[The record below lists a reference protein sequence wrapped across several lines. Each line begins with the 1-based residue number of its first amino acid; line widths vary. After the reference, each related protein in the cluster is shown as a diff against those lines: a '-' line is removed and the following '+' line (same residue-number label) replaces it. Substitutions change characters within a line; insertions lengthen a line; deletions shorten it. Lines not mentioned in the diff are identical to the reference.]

1 MESGSTSATH
11 SVRTHE
17 PSSMFLW
24 VLSLTAFTLN
34 LGYGIVIPILEE
46 LANRCGGTEGVA
58 TTDIMAAMSVM
69 AVALMS
75 FNLAKVVGEVPGG
88 ILSDRIGDRV
98 VMSSSL
104 FIYGISVIVLIKA
117 RHYFPFTAARFI
129 EGFATGV
136 SYPSMTSVLLRHSP
150 ADKLG
155 RNMSISLGAG
165 VAGIIVG
172 PLIAGPIVEFNRWG
186 IKLDHDIDRPLWG
199 AFVLTVFVF
208 MLTVGWF
215 WTAAARSRKGDELG
229 NTKAEQRAVAAES
242 ILVAGPGPKTAVLRP
257 RETFMQ
263 GIIREF
269 QVILRFAK
277 SPAFLGLISPLFFG
291 KMIMCTWQVLLF
303 AHVKQ
308 IGLTGVDPV
317 GFLMAI
323 LAGCFAI
330 VTPIS
335 GILAD
340 RFPARVLA
348 HGSLVGIVATLALMN
363 PITAPNGYVFVPL
376 WVAYSVFS
384 AMLVTVHL
392 KMVGDVYHEEAQHG
406 RVFGIVHALS
416 DIGMI
421 VGPPFI
427 WLYTGG
433 GRVGIMLTFIIMSGL
448 GFLTIPAFA
457 ISRGREKTLPRP

>member
-1 MESGSTSATH
+1 
-11 SVRTHE
+11 
-17 PSSMFLW
+17 MFLW

-46 LANRCGGTEGVA
+46 LANRCGGGGEGA
-58 TTDIMAAMSVM
+58 GNTDVMAAMSVM

-75 FNLAKVVGEVPGG
+75 FNLAKVIGEVPGG
-88 ILSDRIGDRV
+88 IFSDRVGDRV

-104 FIYGISVIVLIKA
+104 LIYGISVIVLIKA
-117 RHYFPFTAARFI
+117 RSYIPFTTARFI

-150 ADKLG
+150 PEKLG

-172 PLIAGPIVEFNRWG
+172 PLIAGPIVELDRWG
-186 IKLDHDIDRPLWG
+186 IVLKHDVDRPLWL
-199 AFVLTVFVF
+199 AFALTVVVF

-215 WTAAARSRKGDELG
+215 WSAAARSKKSEEIGDAS
-229 NTKAEQRAVAAES
+229 AERRAVVAES
-242 ILVAGPGPKTAVLRP
+242 LIVAGPGPKTAVLRP
-257 RETFMQ
+257 KETFMQ
-263 GIIREF
+263 GIVREF
-269 QVILRFAK
+269 QVFLRFAK
-277 SPAFLGLISPLFFG
+277 SPAFLGLLSPLFFG
-291 KMIMCTWQVLLF
+291 KMIMCAWQVLLF

-308 IGLTGVDPV
+308 IGMTGVDPV
-317 GFLMAI
+317 GVLMAI
-323 LAGCFAI
+323 LAVCFAV

-363 PITAPNGYVFVPL
+363 PITAPNKYVFIPL

-406 RVFGIVHALS
+406 RVFGIVHSLS
-416 DIGMI
+416 DLGMI

-427 WLYTGG
+427 WLYMAGG
-433 GRVGIMLTFIIMSGL
+433 KFGILLTFFIMAGL
-448 GFLTIPAFA
+448 GFLTIPFFA
-457 ISRGREKTLPRP
+457 ISRGREKSLPRP